1 MSLFEDFTN
10 FLESRLEEFLQNNP
24 QLELQVLSEQ
34 LKEQQRDT
42 TKLIN
47 QLQLDET
54 RIEGEI
60 LKVAKDIQ
68 TWHSRIDKA
77 KGAGRQDLAE
87 EAQVR
92 ENNLLNQG
100 NLLWR
105 QMQEVKQRITKAKEL
120 LISLEEK
127 QQEINLKIAQLKATA
142 NKVQP
147 NTSNYQ
153 TTTSPQNYQDWDS
166 QYDSLENKFQQW
178 EMEQELEA
186 MKRNLNK

>member
-60 LKVAKDIQ
+60 LKVAQDIQ
-68 TWHSRIDKA
+68 TWHGRIDKA

-87 EAQVR
+87 EAQAR

-105 QMQEVKQRITKAKEL
+105 QMQEVKQRISKAKEL

-127 QQEINLKIAQLKATA
+127 QQEINLKIAQLKASA

-153 TTTSPQNYQDWDS
+153 TTTSPQNYQDFES

-178 EMEQELEA
+178 EMEQELEV